1 MRPERA
7 GRDFVEEAGGHL
19 MMLPLPLLLLDAAA
33 LSLLL
38 VTDFCFVT
46 LLFLRSPLLPTFIG
60 EMSDVIVPIACL
72 LLRKMRLQLS
82 C

>member
-1 MRPERA
+1 
-7 GRDFVEEAGGHL
+7 
-19 MMLPLPLLLLDAAA
+19 
-33 LSLLL
+33 LL

-60 EMSDVIVPIACL
+60 VMSDVIVPIACL